1 MPSFDIVSKL
11 DMQEIENAIFNATK
25 EINQRYDFK
34 GSNTSISRNEN
45 FLVVETEDEL
55 KAKQVNELLIGHF
68 VKRSVDPKALEIKST
83 EPASGNRIR
92 QSYELLEGIEQDTSK
107 KIIENGNNLI
117 VEKPL
122 TLTVHQSEALK
133 EAALKKNV
141 ILNVAFQN
149 RLNPAI
155 QILKKNFEKKRF
167 GKVVTA
173 TVRLRWCRKQEYY
186 NDAWHG
192 KWFSDGGVIN
202 QQAIHHILSLIHI

>member
-45 FLVVETEDEL
+45 VLVVETEDEL

-68 VKRSVDPKALEIKST
+68 VKRSVDPKALEIKFT

-107 KIIENGNNLI
+107 KIITAVKQSKLKVQVKIQGNELRVSGAKRDNLQEVI
-117 VEKPL
+117 SIAKKLDLPL
-122 TLTVHQSEALK
+122 PLQY
-133 EAALKKNV
+133 
-141 ILNVAFQN
+141 I
-149 RLNPAI
+149 
-155 QILKKNFEKKRF
+155 NFR
-167 GKVVTA
+167 
-173 TVRLRWCRKQEYY
+173 
-186 NDAWHG
+186 D
-192 KWFSDGGVIN
+192 
-202 QQAIHHILSLIHI
+202 

>member
-45 FLVVETEDEL
+45 VLVVETEDEL

-83 EPASGNRIR
+83 ESASGNRIR

-107 KIIENGNNLI
+107 KIITAVKQSKLKVQVKIQGNELRVSGAKRDNLQEVI
-117 VEKPL
+117 SIAKKLDLPL
-122 TLTVHQSEALK
+122 PLQY
-133 EAALKKNV
+133 
-141 ILNVAFQN
+141 I
-149 RLNPAI
+149 
-155 QILKKNFEKKRF
+155 NFR
-167 GKVVTA
+167 
-173 TVRLRWCRKQEYY
+173 
-186 NDAWHG
+186 D
-192 KWFSDGGVIN
+192 
-202 QQAIHHILSLIHI
+202 

>member
-45 FLVVETEDEL
+45 VLVVETEDEL

-92 QSYELLEGIEQDTSK
+92 QTYELLEGIEQDTSK
-107 KIIENGNNLI
+107 KIHQHGSLYEPKDLI
-117 VEKPL
+117 KKATGKEFSVEPFIVYL
-122 TLTVHQSEALK
+122 E
-133 EAALKKNV
+133 
-141 ILNVAFQN
+141 
-149 RLNPAI
+149 
-155 QILKKNFEKKRF
+155 EKF
-167 GKVVTA
+167 TD
-173 TVRLRWCRKQEYY
+173 LYF
-186 NDAWHG
+186 N
-192 KWFSDGGVIN
+192 
-202 QQAIHHILSLIHI
+202 